1 MVFFFLMIRRPP
13 RSTRTDT
20 LFPYTTLFRSVLGEL
35 SPEYRVFKQVGD
47 RFLATFTFN
56 GRSAT
61 GTLRTAMNVL
71 IELAG
76 DWRKALPA
84 DIPFGHIEL
93 RWHRHVMNG
102 DRKSTRLNSS
112 H

>member
-1 MVFFFLMIRRPP
+1 MRISDWSSDVFSSDLL
-13 RSTRTDT
+13 S
-20 LFPYTTLFRSVLGEL
+20 EL

-61 GTLRTAMNVL
+61 GTLRSAMNVL

-76 DWRKALPA
+76 DWRKAFTGA
-84 DIPFGHIEL
+84 ISFGHIEV
-93 RWHRHVMNG
+93 RGHTHVLNG
-102 DRKSTRLNSS
+102 GNVDRSNCEIATYEI
-112 H
+112 

>member
-1 MVFFFLMIRRPP
+1 MRISDWSSDVCSSDL
-13 RSTRTDT
+13 
-20 LFPYTTLFRSVLGEL
+20 
-35 SPEYRVFKQVGD
+35 D

-76 DWRKALPA
+76 DWRKASPA

-102 DRKSTRLNSS
+102 GKIDRTYWELATYRSEERRVGQECVSTCRSRWS
-112 H
+112 PYH

>member
-1 MVFFFLMIRRPP
+1 MRISDWSSDVCSSDL
-13 RSTRTDT
+13 
-20 LFPYTTLFRSVLGEL
+20 
-35 SPEYRVFKQVGD
+35 D

-102 DRKSTRLNSS
+102 GKIDRTYWELATYFGVSS
-112 H
+112 ALASGDLWEIGRASCRERGGPYV

>member
-1 MVFFFLMIRRPP
+1 MLYFFFFSSRR
-13 RSTRTDT
+13 RHTRCA
-20 LFPYTTLFRSVLGEL
+20 LV
-35 SPEYRVFKQVGD
+35 
-47 RFLATFTFN
+47 
-56 GRSAT
+56 T
-61 GTLRTAMNVL
+61 GVQTCALPIYVL

-102 DRKSTRLNSS
+102 GKIDRTYWELATYFGVSS
-112 H
+112 ALASGDLWVPTSRIHRSLED